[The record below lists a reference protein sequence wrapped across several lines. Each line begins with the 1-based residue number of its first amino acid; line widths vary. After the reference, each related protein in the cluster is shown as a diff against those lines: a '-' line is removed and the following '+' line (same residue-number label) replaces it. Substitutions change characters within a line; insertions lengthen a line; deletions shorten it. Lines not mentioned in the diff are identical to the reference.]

1 MRSISAD
8 IRVYDEQFLRFE
20 KLLSHLITSVA
31 HTRERVSAQ
40 ESTIQQLQQQI
51 IMLEAYVIALLEKE
65 HQHKLYP
72 VS

>member
-8 IRVYDEQFLRFE
+8 TRIYDEQILRFE

-31 HTRERVSAQ
+31 RTRERVSVQ

-51 IMLEAYVIALLEKE
+51 FMLEAYVIALLEKE
-65 HQHKLYP
+65 HQHELYP